1 MVVDAKDHQA
11 KRFDERYGFLA
22 LPDSAE
28 RLFLALEEDL
38 THPHP
43 IAIAIAIAI
52 AIGETSYRHSALR
65 RLRGYPEQNV
75 LKSLKS

>member
-43 IAIAIAIAI
+43 IAI
-52 AIGETSYRHSALR
+52 GETSYRHSALR